1 MTIYDGPSAQRT
13 EDDRRQREI
22 DARNGHNKRRWLIK
36 RMRKLSYSDIRTTI
50 ERIRHYQ
57 KLHRARQYVR

>member
-1 MTIYDGPSAQRT
+1 MDNQY
-13 EDDRRQREI
+13 RRQREI

-36 RMRKLSYSDIRTTI
+36 RMRKLSYPDLRTTI

-57 KLHRARQYVR
+57 KLHRALQYVR